1 MLKIKW
7 KAIKECEGY
16 YISEQGEVLSFREKN
31 TKHPKGYILKP
42 RIGKQG
48 YARVYLTDNQGKR
61 KDYKIH
67 RLVATYYLD
76 NPSNLPIV
84 NHKDGNKTNN
94 HISNL
99 EWCTY
104 THNSLHSYAT
114 GLCTQE
120 HRGTKVKIGD
130 VIYPS
135 ILKAS
140 ESLGVSRKTIYNRI
154 KEGLYLRCD

>member
-1 MLKIKW
+1 M
-7 KAIKECEGY
+7 
-16 YISEQGEVLSFREKN
+16 
-31 TKHPKGYILKP
+31 
-42 RIGKQG
+42 
-48 YARVYLTDNQGKR
+48 YLTDNQGKR

-104 THNSLHSYAT
+104 SQNCLHSYAM
-114 GLCTQE
+114 GFSSQS
-120 HRGTKVKIGD
+120 HRMTKVKIGD